1 MTQGDY
7 DYVQIWVILS
17 SWLIGNAEIL
27 TELALLKYQKDILS
41 VVLIHSNYGF
51 ELYFQTLLS
60 ILETISRVLDSVDI

>member
-41 VVLIHSNYGF
+41 VVLIHSNYRF
-51 ELYFQTLLS
+51 ELYFQTLLP